1 MAGTVLRDLGPGE
14 LDDPGPRGLLRLATD
29 YDETALTRLVVED
42 VVKRLARTGREI
54 EVLHAGDVATRIA
67 PVPPAGADQ
76 PMLQLWPHL
85 DASDAMFCALLRRRS

>member
-1 MAGTVLRDLGPGE
+1 MG
-14 LDDPGPRGLLRLATD
+14 GLVAYVTCSPHVM
-29 YDETALTRLVVED
+29 ETRLVVED

-85 DASDAMFCALLRRRS
+85 DASDAMFCVLLRRRS